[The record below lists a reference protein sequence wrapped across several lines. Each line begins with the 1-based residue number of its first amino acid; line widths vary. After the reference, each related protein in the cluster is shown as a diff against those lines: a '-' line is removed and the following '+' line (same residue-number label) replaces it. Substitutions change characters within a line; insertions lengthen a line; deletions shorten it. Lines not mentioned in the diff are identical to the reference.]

1 MNANEIR
8 EKQKL
13 EALKR
18 LNELKVHPN
27 VIEDFKVG
35 KLNRSEFGGIL
46 YWLNDDEK
54 EVVDQFEEKT
64 NCLVYHAIK
73 NPTEFGELLTLLY
86 VSEYEEEWEQEMA
99 DLSELCEFA
108 DGQKG
113 YVVMAYVKN
122 LDDDMCSEFGSVGIM
137 PNYGGVKRIA

>member
-1 MNANEIR
+1 MNAEELR
-8 EKQKL
+8 EAQKV

-18 LNELKVHPN
+18 LKKLDVHPN
-27 VIEDFKVG
+27 VIEDFKNG
-35 KLNRSEFGGIL
+35 TLNRSEFGGIL

-54 EVVDQFEEKT
+54 EIVDQFEEKT
-64 NCLVYHAIK
+64 NCLVYHVIK

-99 DLSELCEFA
+99 DLSEPCEFA

-137 PNYGGVKRIA
+137 SNYGGVKRIA